1 MPKPA
6 FSYFPVFIIILFL
19 ITSATAK
26 SQVLVNST
34 CNTIKDNS
42 YHFEYS
48 IGEIS
53 ITTLSATGNNVTQG
67 LLQPNIKKVPPP
79 CDFLDEKVLSFENP
93 TRNIVRIV
101 GRYDWIT
108 DYKVYAADGK
118 LVKEGKFYNNVIDI
132 TKFPAG
138 VYFIKLLPGCNNDIR
153 VLKVLKQL

>member
-1 MPKPA
+1 MPNPTA
-6 FSYFPVFIIILFL
+6 FRQLSLVIFFFIFSIAIHGQ
-19 ITSATAK
+19 T
-26 SQVLVNST
+26 VVNST
-34 CNTIKDNS
+34 GNTIKDNS
-42 YHFEYS
+42 FYFEYS

-53 ITTLSATGNNVTQG
+53 ITTLSSGTNNVTQG
-67 LLQPNIKKVPPP
+67 LLQPNIKKIPPP

-93 TRNIVRIV
+93 TRNLVRIV

-118 LVKEGKFYNNVIDI
+118 LVKEGRFFNNVIDI

-138 VYFIKLLPGCNNDIR
+138 VYFVKLFPGCNNDFR

>member
-1 MPKPA
+1 
-6 FSYFPVFIIILFL
+6 VIHGQ
-19 ITSATAK
+19 T
-26 SQVLVNST
+26 VVNST
-34 CNTIKDNS
+34 GNTIKDNS
-42 YHFEYS
+42 FYFEYS

-53 ITTLSATGNNVTQG
+53 ITTLTSGSNNVTQG

-93 TRNIVRIV
+93 TRNLVRIV

-118 LVKEGKFYNNVIDI
+118 LVKEGRFYNNVIDI
-132 TKFPAG
+132 TKYPAG
-138 VYFIKLLPGCNNDIR
+138 VYFIKLFPGCNKDFR

>member
-6 FSYFPVFIIILFL
+6 SSYFPIFIIILFL

-26 SQVLVNST
+26 SQVLVNT
-34 CNTIKDNS
+34 TGNTIKDNS

-53 ITTLSATGNNVTQG
+53 ITTLSATSNNVTQG
-67 LLQPNIKKVPPP
+67 LLQSNIKKIPPP

-138 VYFIKLLPGCNNDIR
+138 VYFVKLLPGCNNDFR

>member
-1 MPKPA
+1 MPNPTCA
-6 FSYFPVFIIILFL
+6 RRLALLILSCIL
-19 ITSATAK
+19 IAIVNGQT
-26 SQVLVNST
+26 VVNST
-34 CNTIKDNS
+34 GNTLRDNN

-48 IGEIS
+48 IGETS
-53 ITTLSATGNNVTQG
+53 ITTLSGTTNIVTQG

-108 DYKVYAADGK
+108 DYRVYAADGK

-138 VYFIKLLPGCNNDIR
+138 IYFIKLLPGCNNDYR

>member
-1 MPKPA
+1 MQLKTLFCRITCILLA
-6 FSYFPVFIIILFL
+6 FTFINQLRGQ
-19 ITSATAK
+19 T
-26 SQVLVNST
+26 LVNST
-34 CNTIKDNS
+34 GNTLKDNS
-42 YHFEYS
+42 YYFEYS

-53 ITTLSATGNNVTQG
+53 ITTLSGSSNNVTQG

-79 CDFLDEKVLSFENP
+79 CDFLDENVLSFENP

-118 LVKEGKFYNNVIDI
+118 LVKQGKFFNNVIDL
-132 TKFPAG
+132 TQFPAAI
-138 VYFIKLLPGCNNDIR
+138 YFIKLFPGCDKNFR

>member
-1 MPKPA
+1 MQPKTLSRRVSCILIA
-6 FSYFPVFIIILFL
+6 FTVINQLHAQ
-19 ITSATAK
+19 T
-26 SQVLVNST
+26 LVNST
-34 CNTIKDNS
+34 GNTLNDHS
-42 YHFEYS
+42 YYFEYS

-53 ITTLSATGNNVTQG
+53 ITTLAGTSHKVTQG

-79 CDFLDEKVLSFENP
+79 CDFLDENVLSFENP

-118 LVKEGKFYNNVIDI
+118 LVKQGKFFNNMIDLS
-132 TKFPAG
+132 KFPAAM
-138 VYFIKLLPGCNNDIR
+138 YFIKLYPGCDKNYR